1 MLGLGLLAWPFLSKE
16 TLSTQ
21 SVETKVTRNDGV
33 VTLLA
38 LVFRIKG
45 KFVMVGSET
54 EKRVVFVEPGQWFL
68 HPSTFEDVQ
77 SNLSDS
83 LVYW

>member
-1 MLGLGLLAWPFLSKE
+1 MAWPFLSKE

-21 SVETKVTRNDGV
+21 SVEAKVTRNDAV
-33 VTLLA
+33 VSLLA

-77 SNLSDS
+77 SNISDS
-83 LVYW
+83 FVYW